1 MAHDTTPLP
10 GRPHWGFPRCP
21 LGRPHR
27 GFPRCPLGRRQKAIA
42 RISGVVALLV
52 MVSLPLS
59 WVHAANTTTAGRT
72 ATAIAAT
79 NPIEALI
86 EQGTLAVRT
95 SPDDSRHAADQALEL
110 LKKSPDPDLEIRAR
124 LLICDYE
131 SERDTVAAQR
141 EIAAATALLP
151 QAKRQGLRAG
161 ILDCEGD
168 SLENAGDNS
177 KAMAEY
183 TEAVSVA
190 VNHHDDEMLAASLYA
205 RGYLLGVIGDY
216 ATALIE
222 LRRADT
228 LFEQLKKPMDALS
241 TLNAIAT
248 LYDRMGDYVQARHIY
263 MRAVTEQRQ
272 AGLQRE
278 LVVTLHNLGRANEHL
293 RDWDAARSAFN
304 ECLEMSRTINYARGE
319 AYAMRGLAAVANAT
333 GDPEGALETLAGA
346 EVLQKQVPDA
356 RLRAQIQLARGV
368 ALHKLQRLPESSVA
382 LENALTDFRQADSL
396 SELNQVYTELASVYA
411 ETGNWR
417 DAYARQVDAKNTSDK
432 LLRNQLDQGFATLK
446 VEFDTASQEKEN
458 AALKLQNEAN
468 ERALTQAHNVRRLQ
482 ATVLILTISL
492 VLLLTLLAV
501 FQHRSTLR
509 MRLLAMTDE
518 LTGVPNRRAV
528 LRRLDPLLRAEEPLL
543 CAILIIDIDFFK
555 AINDQLGHS
564 MGDEVLKVV
573 AATVHSGVRE
583 PAFFGRLGGEEFL
596 IVLPGNGLEEARATG
611 ESLCA
616 RIRAID
622 TSGWFGEHRRITC
635 SIGVSVSVPGK
646 DTPSTMLQRADAALY
661 SAKRGGRNCVRT
673 EPAPEPDLG
682 AAATVDA

>member
-1 MAHDTTPLP
+1 MAHDTTLP
-10 GRPHWGFPRCP
+10 GRPHWGFPRCLP
-21 LGRPHR
+21 IGDSLAGRSVTLGRHFR
-27 GFPRCPLGRRQKAIA
+27 AIA
-42 RISGVVALLV
+42 RILGVVALLV
-52 MVSLPLS
+52 VGSLPPS
-59 WVHAANTTTAGRT
+59 WVHAAATTAAGT
-72 ATAIAAT
+72 AAAVT
-79 NPIEALI
+79 TRNPIEALI
-86 EQGTLAVRT
+86 EQGALAVRT
-95 SPDDSRHAADQALEL
+95 SPDDSRRMADQALEL
-110 LKKSPDPDLEIRAR
+110 LKKGPDPDLEIRAR

-131 SERDTVAAQR
+131 SERETAAAQR

-151 QAKRQGLRAG
+151 RAKRQGLRAG

-168 SLENAGDNS
+168 RLENAGDNS
-177 KAMAEY
+177 KAMAQY
-183 TEAVSVA
+183 TEAVAVA
-190 VNHHDDEMLAASLYA
+190 ANHHDDEMLAVSLYD
-205 RGYLLGVIGDY
+205 RGYLLGVMGDY

-222 LRRADT
+222 LRRSNA
-228 LFEQLKKPMDALS
+228 LFEKLNKPMDAQS

-263 MRAVTEQRQ
+263 TRAVAAQRQ
-272 AGLQRE
+272 MGLQRE

-293 RDWDAARSAFN
+293 RDWDAARAAFN
-304 ECLEMSRTINYARGE
+304 ECLEISRTINYPRGQ
-319 AYAMRGLAAVANAT
+319 AYAMRGLAVVSNAM
-333 GDPEGALETLAGA
+333 GDPEGALETLASA
-346 EVLQKQVPDA
+346 EVFQKQVEDV
-356 RLRAQIQLARGV
+356 RLRAQLQLARGV
-368 ALHKLQRLPESSVA
+368 ALHKLQRLPESTAA
-382 LENALTDFRQADSL
+382 LEGALADFRQADSL

-446 VEFDTASQEKEN
+446 VEFDTATQEKEN
-458 AALKLQNEAN
+458 AALKRQNEAN
-468 ERALTQAHNVRRLQ
+468 ERALAQAHNVRRLQ
-482 ATVLILTISL
+482 AIVLILTISL

-518 LTGVPNRRAV
+518 LTSVPNRRAV
-528 LRRLDPLLRAEEPLL
+528 LGRLDALLGRAESGV

-555 AINDQLGHS
+555 AVNDQLGHS
-564 MGDEVLKVV
+564 TGDEVLKVV
-573 AATVHSGVRE
+573 AATVRSAVSE

-596 IVLPGNGLEEARATG
+596 IVLPGNGLEEACAAG